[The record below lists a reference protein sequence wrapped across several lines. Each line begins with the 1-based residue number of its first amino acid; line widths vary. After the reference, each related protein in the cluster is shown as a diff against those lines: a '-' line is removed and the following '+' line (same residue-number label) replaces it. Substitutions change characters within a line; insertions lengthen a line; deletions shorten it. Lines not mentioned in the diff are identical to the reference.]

1 MRTFH
6 TPLTIIETLAKT
18 HGDAA
23 AVRYLLPDSSTEYK
37 TITYAEY
44 RNDVE
49 NVAKAWM
56 SVLTQAGI
64 AKGAVV
70 GIW

>member
-6 TPLTIIETLAKT
+6 TPLTLIETLAKT

-44 RNDVE
+44 RHDVE
-49 NVAKAWM
+49 NAARIWL
-56 SVLTQAGI
+56 SVLSQAGI